1 MNCLTLKLGLQKLVF
16 HHLLSEEIRQLC
28 VPRNHEVDINL
39 FVFLIQC
46 WAQKLAP
53 VIEIESGKVSGIIE
67 QSFSGQEYS
76 SYLGIPFAEPPTGNL
91 RFKVNHRQSVHYL
104 FYQRGETIKI

>member
-1 MNCLTLKLGLQKLVF
+1 MKLTLIF
-16 HHLLSEEIRQLC
+16 LS
-28 VPRNHEVDINL
+28 
-39 FVFLIQC
+39 FLIQC

-91 RFKVNHRQSVHYL
+91 RFKVHHFNIYP
-104 FYQRGETIKI
+104 FWCPNNI

>member
-1 MNCLTLKLGLQKLVF
+1 MKLTLIF
-16 HHLLSEEIRQLC
+16 LS
-28 VPRNHEVDINL
+28 
-39 FVFLIQC
+39 FLIQC

-91 RFKVNHRQSVHYL
+91 RFKVNHFNISN
-104 FYQRGETIKI
+104 

>member
-1 MNCLTLKLGLQKLVF
+1 MKLTLIF
-16 HHLLSEEIRQLC
+16 LS
-28 VPRNHEVDINL
+28 
-39 FVFLIQC
+39 FLIQC

-91 RFKVNHRQSVHYL
+91 RFKVNHFNIYPLWCPNNISN
-104 FYQRGETIKI
+104 

>member
-1 MNCLTLKLGLQKLVF
+1 MKLTLIF
-16 HHLLSEEIRQLC
+16 LS
-28 VPRNHEVDINL
+28 
-39 FVFLIQC
+39 FLIQCC

-67 QSFSGQEYS
+67 QSFFGQEYS

-91 RFKVNHRQSVHYL
+91 RFNVSHFNIYPLWCPNNTSD
-104 FYQRGETIKI
+104 